1 MPSQKTSKSQSK
13 PVVGILGGLCSGK
26 TTVAKMLEEEGFC
39 RIDADML
46 GHEVLKRR
54 EVRTRLVKIFGDQI
68 LGDAGEIDREKLGQI
83 AFQSRDDLEKLNEIV
98 HPIIL
103 RKIKNQIRETNK
115 PVVLDAAL
123 LIETDLHREQ
133 CTDLVFINSPLEER
147 RQRAKKQRNWES
159 EELAKR
165 ESLQIDPAQ
174 KKELADYIVE
184 NSGNERALR
193 RAVKQLSNQLKQKL
207 NC

>member
-1 MPSQKTSKSQSK
+1 
-13 PVVGILGGLCSGK
+13 
-26 TTVAKMLEEEGFC
+26 MLEEEGFC

-68 LGDAGEIDREKLGQI
+68 LGDAGEIDREKLAQI

-133 CTDLVFINSPLEER
+133 CTDLVFVNSPLEER

-165 ESLQIDPAQ
+165 ENLQIDPAR

-184 NSGNERALR
+184 NSGSERDLR